1 MCVAAALRLNPNGCA
16 LTLGS
21 KRILRRIFAGA
32 PRRVVHAATDHPAA
46 GVLALLLHGADAS
59 ATDTHGNCALHFCM
73 VSYDSYFPT
82 AMLVATAAVPRRT
95 AAAVVRVTCRI
106 ARCPTRPMT
115 GAA

>member
-1 MCVAAALRLNPNGCA
+1 MYVAAALRLKPNGGA

-21 KRILRRIFAGA
+21 KRILRRTFEGA

-73 VSYDSYFPT
+73 VSDSYFPT

-95 AAAVVRVTCRI
+95 AAAAVRVTCRI

>member
-1 MCVAAALRLNPNGCA
+1 MCVAAALRLNPNGGA

-21 KRILRRIFAGA
+21 KRILRRTFEGA

-73 VSYDSYFPT
+73 VSDTYFPT
-82 AMLVATAAVPRRT
+82 AMLVATAAVPLRCVSR
-95 AAAVVRVTCRI
+95 AASLAVRH
-106 ARCPTRPMT
+106 
-115 GAA
+115 GQ